1 MNSVKILRNH
11 EQLGKLQIDTTKLL
25 QNKLKVSYA
34 TGSIFPRKWIP
45 TGLIISD
52 DLQTLLLDAINSE
65 GYNEIDQTL
74 QAKLSLKEQ
83 EYLRIIAEYSGL
95 ASTLKYRPVKRNTK
109 TLIDRLHIIQGSID
123 AGLDND
129 ELIDE
134 FMSILKILH
143 ASKQVDDKTYK
154 DMLETYK
161 EYRN

>member
-1 MNSVKILRNH
+1 MNSAKILRNH
-11 EQLGKLQIDTTKLL
+11 EKLGKLQIDTTKLL